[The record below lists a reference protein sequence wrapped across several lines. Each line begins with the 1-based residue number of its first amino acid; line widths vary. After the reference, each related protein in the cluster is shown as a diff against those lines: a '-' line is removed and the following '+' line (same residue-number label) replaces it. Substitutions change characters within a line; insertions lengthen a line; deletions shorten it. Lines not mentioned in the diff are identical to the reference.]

1 MKPLADLKEIV
12 RYLGYG
18 DARPGPE
25 ILQRINQCLAAL
37 GTVTPRYVSRK
48 MELGAL
54 DFHSADLN
62 EHLRGCESFFLFAAT
77 LGVQADTLLRRWN
90 ASDLSLAVVG
100 QACAASLLE
109 NYCDICME
117 TLTAAL
123 PEGFYL
129 RPRYSPGY
137 GDFSLSFQRPLLDLL
152 DANRRIGLSLTEGG
166 MLVPSKSVTAVV
178 GITRNRESCHVHKCA
193 SCPKTDCPFR
203 KE

>member
-1 MKPLADLKEIV
+1 MRPLADLKEIA

-18 DARPGPE
+18 DAQPGPE
-25 ILQRINQCLAAL
+25 VLERINRCLAEL
-37 GTVTPRYVSRK
+37 GDVTPRYVSRK
-48 MELGAL
+48 LECGAL
-54 DFHSADLN
+54 EFHSVDLE
-62 EHLRGCESFFLFAAT
+62 EHLHGCASFFLFAAT
-77 LGVQADTLLRRWN
+77 LGAQADTLLRQWN
-90 ASDLSLAVVG
+90 ASDISLAVVG

-109 NYCDICME
+109 SYCDACTE
-117 TLTAAL
+117 TLGATL

-166 MLVPSKSVTAVV
+166 MLAPTKSVTAVI
-178 GITRNRESCHVHKCA
+178 GITRDQKSCHVHKCA
-193 SCPKTDCPFR
+193 SCPTIDCPFR